1 MGHQKLAA
9 LITLAGTKTI
19 TSRDNPTL
27 KSLRA
32 LATDGRE
39 IRRQGRTLIDGPHL
53 VAAYLQRR
61 GSPDLLV
68 VSESGQA
75 KREVRDLLTKCGAAE
90 TLSVPDALFRELS
103 GVTSPVGL
111 LAVISIPETQ
121 DDAQQGSSV
130 VLDGIQDAGNV
141 GAILRSAAAAG
152 MVEVVLGPGCAGAWT
167 PRVLR
172 AAQGA
177 HFALRIREL
186 SDPGRYVQTFAGTS
200 IAAVARGGMS
210 LYEIDLST
218 DVVWILGNEG
228 SGVSESLLALSRRR
242 ATIPLAPGSESLN
255 VAAAA
260 AICMFEGVRQRLVRK
275 GGSHD

>member
-1 MGHQKLAA
+1 
-9 LITLAGTKTI
+9 
-19 TSRDNPTL
+19 
-27 KSLRA
+27 
-32 LATDGRE
+32 
-39 IRRQGRTLIDGPHL
+39 
-53 VAAYLQRR
+53 
-61 GSPDLLV
+61 
-68 VSESGQA
+68 
-75 KREVRDLLTKCGAAE
+75 
-90 TLSVPDALFRELS
+90 
-103 GVTSPVGL
+103 
-111 LAVISIPETQ
+111 
-121 DDAQQGSSV
+121 
-130 VLDGIQDAGNV
+130 
-141 GAILRSAAAAG
+141 
-152 MVEVVLGPGCAGAWT
+152 
-167 PRVLR
+167 VLR